1 MYSIA
6 ASQKFRKKVNIAA
19 SIDKR
24 KGENIRLRL
33 TIIEYASGIR
43 SEGLFRLS
51 GSAPKILQLENI
63 FSREP
68 DFGKDV
74 DLSAYDVHTL
84 AGTFKKLL
92 RSLPEPVIPHH
103 LHVYYLN
110 GYRMYFFM
118 DGFIVNNLALTAICV
133 LFTLFRVIERQICQ

>member
-1 MYSIA
+1 MYSIV

-19 SIDKR
+19 SIDKQ
-24 KGENIRLRL
+24 KCENNQPRL
-33 TIIEYASGIR
+33 TMIKYATGIR

-63 FSREP
+63 FSQEP
-68 DFGKDV
+68 YFGKDV

-110 GYRMYFFM
+110 GYRM
-118 DGFIVNNLALTAICV
+118 FIFYGWVTG
-133 LFTLFRVIERQICQ
+133 E

>member
-1 MYSIA
+1 M
-6 ASQKFRKKVNIAA
+6 
-19 SIDKR
+19 
-24 KGENIRLRL
+24 
-33 TIIEYASGIR
+33 IEYATGIR

-51 GSAPKILQLENI
+51 GSAPKILQLEKI
-63 FSREP
+63 FSQEP
-68 DFGKDV
+68 SFGKDI

-110 GYRMYFFM
+110 GYRMFKFFV
-118 DGFIVNNLALTAICV
+118 DGSLVNNLMLTTSCV
-133 LFTLFRVIERQICQ
+133 LFFLFFFG